1 MFYIVDNGTLIKD
14 GFNTEKEASDELDSW
29 GDEGYLA
36 SIIEISD
43 EEFAVYDFVYNEFS
57 FIEYDNRQNV
67 LKKLLADKELSEA
80 VLNDNITEMLNKE
93 FGTNTFFMGR
103 YETFVE
109 KSILEDTFNKESNK
123 NFVKMLKKEFTFS
136 LNVLKKIKTEYKKYG
151 YFIME
156 IVNCS
161 QVADY
166 SEGEYRDLWYVS
178 LRLNENYFSK
188 DEITDELLI
197 SIEFLQ
203 MNSMK
208 IEQAYFIASRLNH
221 VKITMR

>member
-29 GDEGYLA
+29 EEEGYLA

-43 EEFAVYDFVYNEFS
+43 EEFDAYNFVYNEFS
-57 FIEYDNRQNV
+57 FIEYDNRQDV

-80 VLNDNITEMLNKE
+80 VLNDNITEMLDKE
-93 FGTNTFFMGR
+93 FGTHTFFMGR
-103 YETFVE
+103 YEVLVE
-109 KSILEDTFNKESNK
+109 KSILEDTFDKEFDK
-123 NFVKMLKKEFTFS
+123 NFVEKLKEEFAFS

-161 QVADY
+161 QIADY

-178 LRLNENYFSK
+178 LRLDRHYFNEE
-188 DEITDELLI
+188 EITEELLM
-197 SIEFLQ
+197 SIKFLH

-208 IEQAYFIASRLNH
+208 IEQAYFIASRLNN